1 MSGFSGGDDR
11 THVMLSSK
19 IFRKVL
25 IKNSS
30 SGNCQVEFLKFS
42 LKDVYDSRLS
52 HRRTSGNGRGGAAAP
67 QILGNSDFLGSK
79 RKFGHSQFLK
89 TFELELH

>member
-52 HRRTSGNGRGGAAAP
+52 HSRTGGNGRGGLQPPKFWATQTFWAAREN
-67 QILGNSDFLGSK
+67 LGIASF
-79 RKFGHSQFLK
+79 
-89 TFELELH
+89 